1 MLKNL
6 FLLGLLTWVTL
17 SYAKEPSVAKES
29 MGDAEAFKVEKP
41 THEQEAARGVAGS
54 KIKRHKKVEAKGD
67 GAEAREPSDSDSE
80 VRYWQYSE

>member
-1 MLKNL
+1 MMKNL

-29 MGDAEAFKVEKP
+29 MVDAEAYKVEKP

-54 KIKRHKKVEAKGD
+54 KIKRQKKEVKAD